1 MRTIAEIIERNIEAG
16 EHFFDEDAMRFCNS
30 GIHPNVYGNHFV
42 TSEVPPHSEKPYYT
56 VRYIDW
62 ESGRVET
69 YGKFLGFESLL
80 DAELEAEC
88 ANSQAR
94 SM

>member
-30 GIHPNVYGNHFV
+30 KIHPNVYGNHFV
-42 TSEVPPHSEKPYYT
+42 TSEVPPISDKPYYT

-62 ESGRVET
+62 EVDE
-69 YGKFLGFESLL
+69 
-80 DAELEAEC
+80 
-88 ANSQAR
+88 
-94 SM
+94 